1 MIDYGGPNNR
11 NTELINKFE
20 DVEKPIV
27 KSLLSY
33 INDGSHSILDDLYI
47 SRDATANEKA
57 LNIFKQ
63 IFVKL
68 GFKNHYNRM
77 MNENDNEDK

>member
-1 MIDYGGPNNR
+1 M
-11 NTELINKFE
+11 
-20 DVEKPIV
+20 
-27 KSLLSY
+27 
-33 INDGSHSILDDLYI
+33 DDLYI